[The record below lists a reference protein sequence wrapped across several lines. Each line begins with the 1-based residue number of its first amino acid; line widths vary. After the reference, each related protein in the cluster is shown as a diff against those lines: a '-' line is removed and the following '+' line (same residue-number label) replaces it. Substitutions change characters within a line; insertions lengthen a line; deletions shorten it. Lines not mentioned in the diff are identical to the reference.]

1 MRGLQNQQRIK
12 IHRTLVGLSAN
23 RASLN
28 PVLIVDILSA
38 EDRDVLR
45 DVLSRVTNISN
56 MDKAVE
62 KVARVLGMANEG

>member
-12 IHRTLVGLSAN
+12 IHRTLVKLDAN

-28 PVLIVDILSA
+28 PALIVDILSA
-38 EDRDVLR
+38 DDRGVLR
-45 DVLSRVTNISN
+45 AVLSRVTNISN

-62 KVARVLGMANEG
+62 KVARILGMVE